1 MISSLH
7 LKKWLLVTTTIISIV
22 VCSLP
27 VVAQNARMVQ
37 GVILDPQK
45 HPVVGSTVQVKE
57 TNVST
62 TSDTEG
68 KFSLSVPAGKR
79 VLVISYVG
87 KVTQEVTL
95 GNQNS
100 VSITLNDNATEM
112 DAVVVVG
119 YGRQKKESVVGAI
132 TQTTGKVLQRAGGV
146 SNIGAALT
154 GNVPG
159 VITVQGTGMPGAED
173 PTIYIRG
180 HGTWN
185 NSGPLF

>member
-1 MISSLH
+1 NLIVH
-7 LKKWLLVTTTIISIV
+7 L
-22 VCSLP
+22 
-27 VVAQNARMVQ
+27 
-37 GVILDPQK
+37 D
-45 HPVVGSTVQVKE
+45 
-57 TNVST
+57 
-62 TSDTEG
+62 
-68 KFSLSVPAGKR
+68 
-79 VLVISYVG
+79 VIS
-87 KVTQEVTL
+87 
-95 GNQNS
+95 
-100 VSITLNDNATEM
+100 AEM

-180 HGTWN
+180 QGTWN
-185 NSGPLF
+185 SSGPLVLVDGIERSMSGV